1 MLGLLVSATLFTAC
15 GGDDNDDGGNPP
27 QSNPV
32 VGTWKVMSSDYKD
45 FTVGA
50 QITFKNDG
58 TATLGKEIHENIVYK
73 VTGNTLEIDFLSK
86 ETNNLKCAYKGEYTI
101 SGKTAYWEFILY
113 EKGQWWED
121 HVYHATLEKQ

>member
-32 VGTWKVMSSDYKD
+32 VGTWKVISSDYKD
-45 FTVGA
+45 VTVGA
-50 QITFKNDG
+50 QITFNNDG
-58 TATLGKEIHENIVYK
+58 SASIKDNHENIVYK
-73 VTGNTLEIDFLSK
+73 VTENTLEIDFLNK
-86 ETNNLKCAYKGEYTI
+86 ETKNLKVGYKGEYTI
-101 SGKTAYWEFILY
+101 SGKTGYWEFIIY
-113 EKGQWWED
+113 ERGQWWED